1 MAHEDVAEMSYE
13 QARGQLEAV
22 VTRLEAGDLPLEELM
37 TLWERGEVL
46 ARACEDR
53 LAAPPPGSRPCVA
66 SAALP
71 TLADAEHAGPAD
83 AG

>member
-22 VTRLEAGDLPLEELM
+22 VARLEAGDLPLEELM

-46 ARACEDR
+46 ARACEDKLAGAAAR
-53 LAAPPPGSRPCVA
+53 LDAVRRESGS
-66 SAALP
+66 
-71 TLADAEHAGPAD
+71 AD